1 MNKSE
6 SKYYNT
12 ACLMDEALLQLLE
25 KKDFDY
31 ITVKEICVKAG
42 VNRSTFYLHYENMND
57 LLQESLTYLF
67 SRFKEKYDKMPI
79 DNSNLSTCPLED
91 LYLITPKYIK
101 PYLEFIKENKKIFLT
116 AIVKPTVF
124 SISSQYDAVYKA
136 IFNPILSRFG
146 VPEKERR
153 YIMSFYISGMHSV
166 IIQWVKGGCKD
177 EIDFIA
183 EFLIKYTLKYKI

>member
-1 MNKSE
+1 
-6 SKYYNT
+6 
-12 ACLMDEALLQLLE
+12 MDEALLQLLE

-124 SISSQYDAVYKA
+124 SISTQYDAVYKA

>member
-42 VNRSTFYLHYENMND
+42 VNRSTFYLHYENMNE

-124 SISSQYDAVYKA
+124 SISTQYDAVY
-136 IFNPILSRFG
+136 NVILYKRYALGYHSMGKRRMQRRNRFHCG
-146 VPEKERR
+146 
-153 YIMSFYISGMHSV
+153 IS
-166 IIQWVKGGCKD
+166 D
-177 EIDFIA
+177 
-183 EFLIKYTLKYKI
+183 

>member
-124 SISSQYDAVYKA
+124 SISTQYDAVYKA